1 MFAEKK
7 KNIKRVKQIIPGFED
22 RVDVFDRE
30 AVRYAIKSVISV
42 IMNLHGDDRL
52 RRGRLV
58 PDCEPRGTD
67 LVKSVQ
73 KTSVKNTSYAALPL
87 AA

>member
-1 MFAEKK
+1 MLYYLCTGDARSRREK
-7 KNIKRVKQIIPGFED
+7 
-22 RVDVFDRE
+22 
-30 AVRYAIKSVISV
+30 
-42 IMNLHGDDRL
+42 
-52 RRGRLV
+52 LV

-73 KTSVKNTSYAALPL
+73 KTSANRTNYATLPL

>member
-1 MFAEKK
+1 MYITQAFAWVIFLNFMKVMY
-7 KNIKRVKQIIPGFED
+7 NISQT
-22 RVDVFDRE
+22 
-30 AVRYAIKSVISV
+30 
-42 IMNLHGDDRL
+42 GDDRL
-52 RRGRLV
+52 RRERLV

-73 KTSVKNTSYAALPL
+73 TTSAKSTNYAALPL